1 MWRLVQEASGVTT
14 KFADPQINYYVEDV
28 EIAVCFYSEHFG
40 FVETFRTPTQG
51 TPEHVEL
58 RLGPLVLGLAS
69 REAGRTVHG
78 LPLGAAG
85 NPRAELVLWT
95 DDVDEVYARLVE
107 KGVPSVS
114 PPHDFLS
121 SLRSAWVMDP
131 DGNPVEIVT
140 RRVAQVASPAGE

>member
-1 MWRLVQEASGVTT
+1 MSFTFT
-14 KFADPQINYYVEDV
+14 DPQINYYVEDV
-28 EIAVCFYSEHFG
+28 EVAVRFYAEHFG
-40 FVETFRTPTQG
+40 FVETFRTPKHG
-51 TPEHVEL
+51 KPDHVEL

-78 LPLGAAG
+78 LPLGPAG

-95 DDVDEVYARLVE
+95 DDVDEVYTSLVE
-107 KGVPSVS
+107 NGVPSVR

-140 RRVAQVASPAGE
+140 RRVGDAEPPLDA